1 MRVRSDGVR
10 RMTSPAT
17 AESCLTDIRELG
29 DLLVKSDLI
38 AVALSGGGRILFA
51 NKAFCTLF
59 DRPEGLAD
67 VPLADLVIPEHRG
80 RLATTQ
86 QSVAAVTLDCIA
98 TGLRAGGTIFDVE
111 LRFGLIAHDG
121 EALMAIFAQ
130 DVTERRRT
138 ETQLGLLAYSDPL
151 TGLANRAMFAD
162 RLRQVALRARRAE
175 QKFALLMLDLDGFK
189 AVNDLYG
196 HDAGDSLLQRTAQRF
211 TACLRDSDTIARL
224 GGDEFVVLLP
234 GLARPDDATRVA
246 DRLIEAARQPVRL
259 GDHEVRSATSIGIAI
274 FPDHA
279 RSVDHLIAAADT
291 ALYGAKRQ
299 GRGCHAWAAPASVAN
314 VSPPPL
320 LWNAAHEVG
329 IHEIDE
335 QHAELA
341 SLLNDLVDV
350 LRNGEDHA
358 AIFHRIVRYAE
369 FHFATEERLMAEYD
383 YAGSALHRDAHRRLL
398 DDIRNLGLER
408 DGVSVSLILRY
419 LQEWLL
425 RHVDGADRDLARSLL
440 ARGVH

>member
-1 MRVRSDGVR
+1 
-10 RMTSPAT
+10 MTSPAT
-17 AESCLTDIRELG
+17 AESRRTDIRELAG
-29 DLLVKSDLI
+29 LVVESDLI

-59 DRPEGLAD
+59 DRPDGLTD
-67 VPLADLVIPEHRG
+67 VPLTDLVIQEHRD
-80 RLATTQ
+80 RLATAS
-86 QSVAAVTLDCIA
+86 QSVPAVTLDCIA
-98 TGLRAGGTIFDVE
+98 SGLRTDGTIFDIE

-121 EALMAIFAQ
+121 EGLMAIFAQ
-130 DVTERRRT
+130 DITERRRT

-162 RLRQVALRARRAE
+162 RLRQVALRARRAQ

-189 AVNDLYG
+189 SVNDRYG
-196 HDAGDSLLQRTAQRF
+196 HDAGDRLLQQTAQRF
-211 TACLRDSDTIARL
+211 AACLRDSDTIARL

-234 GLARPDDATRVA
+234 GLNRPDDATRVA

-259 GDHEVRSATSIGIAI
+259 GGHEVRSATSIGIAM

-291 ALYGAKRQ
+291 ALYTAKRQ
-299 GRGCHAWAAPASVAN
+299 GRGRHAWASPANIADA
-314 VSPPPL
+314 SPPPL
-320 LWNAAHEVG
+320 LWNAAHEIG

-350 LRNGEDHA
+350 LRNGDDHT

-369 FHFATEERLMAEYD
+369 FHFATEERMMAAND
-383 YAGSALHRDAHRRLL
+383 YAGSAQHRDAHRRLL
-398 DDIRNLGLER
+398 DDIRNLGLEG
-408 DGVSVSLILRY
+408 DEVSVSLIVRY

-425 RHVDGADRDLARSLL
+425 RHVDGADRELAKTLL
-440 ARGVH
+440 ARGVR

>member
-1 MRVRSDGVR
+1 
-10 RMTSPAT
+10 MTPPAK
-17 AESCLTDIRELG
+17 AAHHRTDIRELA
-29 DLLVKSDLI
+29 DLLIESDLI

-59 DRPEGLAD
+59 DRPEGLID
-67 VPLADLVIPEHRG
+67 VLLTELVIQEHRD
-80 RLATTQ
+80 RLAAAS
-86 QSVAAVTLDCIA
+86 QSVPAVTLDCIA
-98 TGLRAGGTIFDVE
+98 SGLRAGGTIFDVE

-121 EALMAIFAQ
+121 EALLAVFAQ

-138 ETQLGLLAYSDPL
+138 ETQLGLLAWSDPL

-162 RLRQVALRARRAE
+162 RLRQVALTARRAE

-189 AVNDLYG
+189 SVNDQYG
-196 HDAGDSLLQRTAQRF
+196 HDAGDRLLQQIAQRF

-224 GGDEFVVLLP
+224 GGDEFVVLLS
-234 GLARPDDATRVA
+234 GLSRPDDATRVA

-259 GDHEVRSATSIGIAI
+259 GEHEVRSATSIGIAI

-279 RSVDHLIAAADT
+279 RSVDQLIAAADT
-291 ALYGAKRQ
+291 ALYAAKRQ
-299 GRGCHAWAAPASVAN
+299 GRGCHAWASPATVAD

-320 LWNAAHEVG
+320 LWNAAHEIG

-341 SLLNDLVDV
+341 SLLNDLADV
-350 LRNGEDHA
+350 LRNGEDHN

-369 FHFATEERLMAEYD
+369 FHFAAEERLMAAND
-383 YAGSALHRDAHRRLL
+383 YAGSAQHRDAHRRLL

-408 DGVSVSLILRY
+408 NEVSVSLILRY

-425 RHVDGADRDLARSLL
+425 RHVDGADRDLAKALL
-440 ARGVH
+440 ASGVH

>member
-1 MRVRSDGVR
+1 
-10 RMTSPAT
+10 MTPPAT
-17 AESCLTDIRELG
+17 AENRRTDLRELA
-29 DLLVKSDLI
+29 DLLVESDLI
-38 AVALSGGGRILFA
+38 AVALSGGGKILFA
-51 NKAFCTLF
+51 NNAFCTLF
-59 DRPEGLAD
+59 GHPEGLTD
-67 VPLADLVIPEHRG
+67 VPLTDLVIPEHRD
-80 RLATTQ
+80 RLAAAP
-86 QSVAAVTLDCIA
+86 QSIAAVTLDCIA
-98 TGLRAGGTIFDVE
+98 SGLHGDGTIFDVE

-121 EALMAIFAQ
+121 EAITAIFAQ

-138 ETQLGLLAYSDPL
+138 ETQLGLLAWSDPL

-162 RLRQVALRARRAE
+162 RLRQVALSARRAE

-189 AVNDLYG
+189 AVNDQYG
-196 HDAGDSLLQRTAQRF
+196 HDAGDRLLRQIAQRF
-211 TACLRDSDTIARL
+211 TACLRDSDMIARL

-234 GLARPDDATRVA
+234 GLRRPDDATRVT

-259 GDHEVRSATSIGIAI
+259 GEHEVRSSTSIGIAI

-279 RSVDHLIAAADT
+279 RSVDHLIAAADI
-291 ALYGAKRQ
+291 ALYAAKRQ
-299 GRGCHAWAAPASVAN
+299 GRGCHAWASPATAVDA
-314 VSPPPL
+314 SPSPL
-320 LWNAAHEVG
+320 LWNAAHEIG

-350 LRNGEDHA
+350 LRNGEDHT
-358 AIFHRIVRYAE
+358 AILHRIIRYAE
-369 FHFATEERLMAEYD
+369 FHFATEERLMAAND
-383 YAGSALHRDAHRRLL
+383 YAGSAQHRDAHRRLL

-425 RHVDGADRDLARSLL
+425 RHVDGADRELAKTLL
-440 ARGVH
+440 ARGIH